1 MNRLALPIALVAI
14 VLAAGAAAEVRRLDS
29 PAAEGSRSYSLAAGG
44 DGAVFLSWVE
54 RGEDGGHVLRFAE
67 LRGDEWGSAATVAS
81 GEDWFVNWIDH
92 SAVAPLGG
100 DRLAAHWLVHDEDRQ
115 GDYGYGIRLVFSD
128 DRGASWRPAFEA
140 RGEGKDGY
148 AGFVAYAAVAGG
160 FDVAYLSSVPDEAEV
175 EGVGEVSPDRNGA
188 VEHGEVEPRMTLRSA
203 RFDAAGDLL
212 GDRVVDAD
220 VCSCC
225 TTAMAADAAGVFV
238 AFRDRRSGEYR
249 DISYALLEGER
260 WTDPELVHRDGWLI
274 RGCPTNG
281 PAVASGGLG
290 PAVAWFTAAGGESRV
305 LAAFWDRTKQRF
317 GAPIR
322 VDGGSPRGWAG
333 VAMLE
338 DGSAAVSWVERR
350 QGGSSD
356 LRVRRVGR
364 DGSTGRALTVA
375 PAPPGRSAIGVP
387 KLVRSGDRLVFAW
400 RDGSVRAAALRLA
413 DFE

>member
-1 MNRLALPIALVAI
+1 
-14 VLAAGAAAEVRRLDS
+14 
-29 PAAEGSRSYSLAAGG
+29 
-44 DGAVFLSWVE
+44 
-54 RGEDGGHVLRFAE
+54 
-67 LRGDEWGSAATVAS
+67 
-81 GEDWFVNWIDH
+81 
-92 SAVAPLGG
+92 
-100 DRLAAHWLVHDEDRQ
+100 
-115 GDYGYGIRLVFSD
+115 
-128 DRGASWRPAFEA
+128 
-140 RGEGKDGY
+140 
-148 AGFVAYAAVAGG
+148 
-160 FDVAYLSSVPDEAEV
+160 
-175 EGVGEVSPDRNGA
+175 
-188 VEHGEVEPRMTLRSA
+188 
-203 RFDAAGDLL
+203 
-212 GDRVVDAD
+212 
-220 VCSCC
+220 
-225 TTAMAADAAGVFV
+225 MAADAAGVFV

>member
-1 MNRLALPIALVAI
+1 MNRPALPIALLAI
-14 VLAAGAAAEVRRLDS
+14 ALAADAAAEVRRLDP
-29 PAAEGSRSYSLAAGG
+29 PAAEGSRSYSLASAG
-44 DGAVFLSWVE
+44 DSAVFLSWVE
-54 RGEDGGHVLRFAE
+54 RVEDGGHVLRFAE
-67 LRGDEWGSAATVAS
+67 LRGDEWGSAATIAS

-92 SAVAPLGG
+92 PAVAPLGG

-140 RGEGKDGY
+140 RGEGEDGY
-148 AGFVAYAAVAGG
+148 AGFVAYAAVAAG
-160 FDVAYLSSVPDEAEV
+160 FEMAYLSSVGDEAEA
-175 EGVGEVSPDRNGA
+175 EGFGEASPDKGGA
-188 VEHGEVEPRMTLRSA
+188 VGHGDVEPRMTLRSA
-203 RFDAAGDLL
+203 RFDAAGKPL

-225 TTAMAADAAGVFV
+225 TTAMAADPAGVFV
-238 AFRDRRSGEYR
+238 SFRDRRAGEFR
-249 DISYALLEGER
+249 DISFALLEGER
-260 WTDPELVHRDGWLI
+260 WTDPRLVHRDGWLI

-281 PAVASGGLG
+281 PAIASGGQG

-305 LAAFWDRTKQRF
+305 LAAFWNREEERF
-317 GAPIR
+317 GDPIHI
-322 VDGGSPRGWAG
+322 DGGSPRGWAG

-350 QGGSSD
+350 EGGSSD
-356 LRVRRVGR
+356 LRVRRVSR
-364 DGSTGRALTVA
+364 DGSTGRGLTVA

-400 RDGSVRAAALRLA
+400 RDGSVRTAALRWAEL
-413 DFE
+413 E